1 LTWVCSLTLLF
12 ISGLFAAGAIGHA
25 LPAALAGSAGVIA
38 TTRTAGNSRRILL
51 AVLLLTVRLLAV
63 LRLAILLLTFLQ
75 LPVLRLPILPLAV
88 LLHTILRCF
97 VRHGFVGLRTVLR
110 LHPITAGIGIAT
122 IRATLI
128 IWLRPLR
135 IALAGCRA
143 C

>member
-1 LTWVCSLTLLF
+1 M
-12 ISGLFAAGAIGHA
+12 
-25 LPAALAGSAGVIA
+25 
-38 TTRTAGNSRRILL
+38 

-63 LRLAILLLTFLQ
+63 LRLPILLLTFLQ
-75 LPVLRLPILPLAV
+75 LPVLRLPILLLAV

-110 LHPITAGIGIAT
+110 LLRPITAGIGIAT

-128 IWLRPLR
+128 VWLRPLS
-135 IALAGCRA
+135 IALVGCRA